1 MKSVLRT
8 PGESSLYLLAV
19 LCAGWVAVPGCQ
31 APGPRLIRDGSGPFA
46 SSNTTMLN
54 VAAEQELAETKRML
68 RAGEHSRV
76 IPRLMG
82 ITTQYAGT
90 DAGTEAWYVLGLSYY
105 KIDGLQDAEQYFRKY
120 LALAPEGDYAAL
132 CRAYIAGMESAA
144 YQRGAERTA
153 LEARVAKFDG
163 VDAPEELAASLE
175 LAETY
180 WRENEFEKASA
191 VYARVLRA
199 WPSLKDDAII
209 RERMELGPDGNF
221 SVLTPSEAER
231 RQSAAEPMTVFN
243 VQSFRSGRY
252 RTDQF
257 GYQDEYYN
265 VAGQAVNR
273 GEKPLLDTS
282 VIITIYG
289 LAGQVYDT
297 QTVQLGRLKP
307 GEVRAFSVRFSN
319 FDNIENVHR
328 HECTVIYSQ

>member
-1 MKSVLRT
+1 MKRALRT
-8 PGESSLYLLAV
+8 PGERSLYLLAV
-19 LCAGWVAVPGCQ
+19 LCAGWVVVPGCQ
-31 APGPRLIRDGSGPFA
+31 APGPRLIRDESGPFV
-46 SSNTTMLN
+46 SSNATMLS
-54 VAAEQELAETKRML
+54 VSAEQELAEAKHML

-76 IPRLMG
+76 IPRLTR
-82 ITTQYAGT
+82 ITAQYAGT
-90 DAGTEAWYVLGLSYY
+90 DAGTEAWYVLGLSFY
-105 KIDGLQDAEQYFRKY
+105 KIDGLQSAEQYFRKY
-120 LALAPEGDYAAL
+120 LALAPEGEYAAL
-132 CRAYIAGMESAA
+132 CRAYIAGMTSAA
-144 YQRGAERTA
+144 DQRGAERAA
-153 LEARVAKFDG
+153 LEARVATFDG
-163 VDAPEELAASLE
+163 VDAPEELAANLE
-175 LAETY
+175 LADTY
-180 WRENEFEKASA
+180 WREHEFEKASA
-191 VYARVLRA
+191 VYVRVLQT

-209 RERMELGPDGNF
+209 QARMELGPDGRYTA
-221 SVLTPSEAER
+221 LTPSEVER

-328 HECTVIYSQ
+328 HECTVSYSQ